1 MQSYHN
7 PQVYNI
13 QNPKGLD
20 FAISKLQAKLSALSF
35 LELIYGRAYVQQQ
48 QKTAE
53 EKNKPLKRMGTE
65 YFPETWGKNYEP
77 VNCMPNDNV
86 KGMCFFLQR
95 DPGVQ
100 ASNNA
105 QILPNQLSIRQ
116 PISAIFWLNL
126 QKIDRTKK
134 YKYSEEL
141 KQLIIYQLTREA
153 SFSFD
158 QTYEDLRRVYD
169 PFNITDNVYDKYV
182 KPPYYALRVDGYI
195 NYDVL
200 PKCGELTDTPTNI
213 PIPAQYPTINDYMPY
228 RVKLRV
234 GIDTTTGS
242 EVRPNNGTIGP
253 DWLAPDVNLRLNDL
267 LIISDISLGSINYQ
281 DVPLNA
287 EGDAF
292 DFTDS
297 AGEVTDGL
305 ITFIARKK
313 LVY

>member
-1 MQSYHN
+1 MQSYHK
-7 PQVYNI
+7 PDVYNI

-20 FAISKLQAKLSALSF
+20 YAIGKLQAKLSALSF
-35 LELIYGRAYVQQQ
+35 LQLIYGRAYVQQK
-48 QKTAE
+48 QKPAE

-95 DPGVQ
+95 DPATQ
-100 ASNNA
+100 ATPGTV
-105 QILPNQLSIRQ
+105 ILPSQISIRQ
-116 PISAIFWLNL
+116 PISVIFWFNL
-126 QKIDRTKK
+126 KKIDVTKPF
-134 YKYSEEL
+134 KYSEEI
-141 KQLIIYQLTREA
+141 KQLVVYQLTREA
-153 SFSFD
+153 SFSFVE
-158 QTYEDLRRVYD
+158 TYEDIRRVYD
-169 PFNITDNVYDKYV
+169 PFAITDNVYEKYI
-182 KPPYYALRVDGYI
+182 KPPYYALRVDGYV
-195 NYDVL
+195 NYDLL
-200 PKCGELTDTPTNI
+200 PKCGELNDTPTNI
-213 PIPAQYPTINDYMPY
+213 PIPPQYPTINDYMPY

-234 GIDTTTGS
+234 GIDTTTGA

-253 DWLAPDVNLRLNDL
+253 DWLPDDTALRLKDL
-267 LIISDISLGSINYQ
+267 LILSDISLGSVNYQ